1 LSATG
6 SNGNENTAG
15 SDPGEPRA
23 HRVSGAG
30 SAWDAAPGVWR
41 PRASGSAGDDAVLDA
56 LLRAR
61 RDGSAPDSGVFALD
75 AGPEPEPDDVP
86 LRSRDGGVNKPRA
99 AVPAPL
105 PAAEAVRLVDIAH
118 TKRARMVTAFGVP
131 AVFLAAT
138 GVAVVPTVANAASS
152 SSAPSAQT
160 AANCAAGSKTMA
172 NPAAQPGATAPSSSA
187 PSSAPSSSGPTKA
200 GSAQAKPGVPLPTSA
215 PSGAQPPA
223 PSARPSSA
231 PSGTTTPAKAAP
243 TTAPTAPAPTSKS
256 TAPAAPSSTPSP
268 SSSATWWNP
277 LSWLGTTVNGVFNP
291 APSSSS
297 GNSTVNKLST
307 TPAADPASTPS
318 PILSIGLG
326 DSSSSPSNPSTPPSS
341 KPSSDPTSKPS
352 VPSTPQPSSSG
363 SSAPGKAPSSSAP
376 STNPSGPV
384 VVNGTTLPA
393 APATVCVAAAD
404 PGALREVEWHLDASS
419 LTLVHQHFDG
429 FHDIQTGDGK
439 TVTVM
444 FVHAASIQLTDMV
457 TYNEDGGKRVYSNG
471 GKGKTVTL
479 TNVELHVLQQK
490 GTVIAPLPLGPVTLG
505 PPGEAGGGL
514 SQVAMLALESNIDL
528 GPTIMTDVHVDQY
541 TMTSDTL
548 NIPGFNVAP
557 AA

>member
-1 LSATG
+1 MSATG

-15 SDPGEPRA
+15 SDPGEPQA

-41 PRASGSAGDDAVLDA
+41 PRAGGPAGDDAVLDA
-56 LLRAR
+56 LVRAR
-61 RDGSAPDSGVFALD
+61 REDSAPDPRVFALD
-75 AGPEPEPDDVP
+75 AGPEPESDEVP
-86 LRSRDGGVNKPRA
+86 LRSRGGGPNKPRA
-99 AVPAPL
+99 AVPASL
-105 PAAEAVRLVDIAH
+105 LAAEAVRLIDVAH
-118 TKRARMVTAFGVP
+118 TKRARMVTAIGVP

-138 GVAVVPTVANAASS
+138 GVAVMPTVANAASS
-152 SSAPSAQT
+152 SSNSATQT
-160 AANCAAGSKTMA
+160 SANCAPGSKTVA
-172 NPAAQPGATAPSSSA
+172 NPAAKAGATAPSSSA
-187 PSSAPSSSGPTKA
+187 PSSAPSSKPSPSSSSTKA
-200 GSAQAKPGVPLPTSA
+200 GSAQAKPGVPLPTSV
-215 PSGAQPPA
+215 
-223 PSARPSSA
+223 
-231 PSGTTTPAKAAP
+231 PSGTTAPAKAAP
-243 TTAPTAPAPTSKS
+243 TTAPSAPASTSKS
-256 TAPAAPSSTPSP
+256 TAPAAPASTPSP

-297 GNSTVNKLST
+297 SGNSTVNKLST
-307 TPAADPASTPS
+307 TPAADPATTPS

-326 DSSSSPSNPSTPPSS
+326 DSSSSPSTPPSS
-341 KPSSDPTSKPS
+341 KPGSDPTGKPS

-363 SSAPGKAPSSSAP
+363 SSAPSKAPSSSAP

-419 LTLVHQHFDG
+419 LTLIHQRFDG

-444 FVHAASIQLTDMV
+444 FVHADQIQLTDMV
-457 TYNEDGGKRVYSNG
+457 TYNEDGRTRIYSDG

-490 GTVIAPLPLGPVTLG
+490 GSVVAPLPLGPVTLG
-505 PPGEAGGGL
+505 PPGEAGTDLGSTL
-514 SQVAMLALESNIDL
+514 AMLALESNIDL

-548 NIPGFNVAP
+548 NIPHFNIGLTNSTP
-557 AA
+557 ES